1 MNMKVLFYKLK
12 NIPNMNKR
20 IYLMIMVLLLVIG
33 GVKAQTVDIHDIV
46 ATPGAVQVQ
55 VDMLNYTNVAAIS
68 LYINYDTDLLSF
80 TNITNTTLTGGW
92 TFSASNGLIN
102 ILYQATPYG
111 TGYPINGKLL
121 DLNFN
126 YTGGFAS
133 DLTFTNDCEI
143 VNSSLAVV
151 PSTFLNGSVS
161 NSPNMNTYTGA
172 TGFMSGYVDVG
183 ELFSWPL
190 IIQGNPGFPG
200 AFQTINSFT
209 LHLSYDPAKL
219 TYQSITSNPALT
231 GIVVTGGNGLIH
243 VAWSSPTAQDLSN
256 ALLGYL
262 NFSYNGGGAATLS
275 FEPGSVVTSGATIQN
290 TYFVAG
296 TVDVDPAGPFDG
308 SITISQVASTMG
320 TTNVNVP
327 VVASGLS
334 DNPAGAI
341 NFKMTFDPAE
351 LTYKGY
357 TANQFTGW
365 VVNQSPAG
373 TLNFIKTSTTPL
385 TIADGALLT
394 LRFDYLI
401 NTQADITFMGG
412 TSIQSTSFAYI
423 PTDYVDG
430 FISTNY
436 TLTATAGAHGTLA
449 AVYTGSYF
457 WGTVVP
463 IEGVPNT
470 GYKFFNWTGTGAAYI
485 ADVLDATT
493 TVTIPAS
500 NIAVQANFEVDP
512 AQFFNLTLTTGA
524 NGVSTTGT
532 GSYNVETVVNITAT
546 AATGYRFK
554 EWTGTGLAYV
564 TDPVD
569 ATTTVTMPAAAIG
582 LTANFE
588 PDPTQFFNLS
598 LVLGAYG
605 ASVSG
610 NGSYNVE
617 EVVPIT
623 ATPLTGYYFVNWTG
637 TGAAYVAD
645 VNDPTTTVTMP
656 ASAISLTANFAGYS
670 VSGVLKYAN
679 PTGAARPITSSTVD
693 LKTSDGLT
701 TLQTTTS
708 DASGNFT
715 FTNVPDGNYKVVAS
729 TAKAWGGLT
738 LADYAIVRN
747 FVNVGTPVLAGI
759 YWSAADVNLS
769 STVTLADY
777 AIIRNRVNTGST
789 AGWTAPNWIIPQIS
803 VSVSGATVTGVNVLG
818 ICSGDVNTSYTPP
831 L

>member
-1 MNMKVLFYKLK
+1 MQFNGITTNPSFPGMTASAT
-12 NIPNMNKR
+12 
-20 IYLMIMVLLLVIG
+20 G
-33 GVKAQTVDIHDIV
+33 GV
-46 ATPGAVQVQ
+46 
-55 VDMLNYTNVAAIS
+55 
-68 LYINYDTDLLSF
+68 
-80 TNITNTTLTGGW
+80 IT
-92 TFSASNGLIN
+92 I
-102 ILYQATPYG
+102 
-111 TGYPINGKLL
+111 GYFNMAGVPINGKLT
-121 DLNFN
+121 DLKFN
-126 YTGGFAS
+126 YYGGFVGALS
-133 DLTFTNDCEI
+133 LSNACEI
-143 VNSSLAVV
+143 ASIHMAEISSVF
-151 PSTFLNGSVS
+151 TDGSVS
-161 NSPNMNTYTGA
+161 NSTDIDTYTGA
-172 TGFMSGYVDVG
+172 AYLISGYADVG
-183 ELFSWPL
+183 ETISWPL
-190 IIQGNPGFPG
+190 ATMGNPAFTG

-209 LHLSYDPAKL
+209 FHLSYDPAKL
-219 TYQSITSNPALT
+219 TYQSLTANPSFT
-231 GIVVTGGNGLIH
+231 GVAVSGGNGLIH
-243 VAWSSPTAQDLSN
+243 VAWSSATAQDLSDK
-256 ALLGYL
+256 LLGLL
-262 NFSYNGGGAATLS
+262 NFTYIGGGAATLS
-275 FEPGSVVTSGATIQN
+275 FEPGSVVTSGTTIQN
-290 TYFVAG
+290 TYFAAG
-296 TVDVDPAGPFDG
+296 TVDVNPAGPFDG

-320 TTNVNVP
+320 TADVNVP

-357 TANQFTGW
+357 TNNQFTGW

-373 TLNFIKTSTTPL
+373 TLNFVKTSATPL
-385 TIADGALLT
+385 TIADGALVT
-394 LRFDYLI
+394 LRFDYKI
-401 NTQADITFMGG
+401 NTQADITFVGG
-412 TSIQSTSFAYI
+412 TSIQSPSFAYI

-436 TLTATAGAHGTLA
+436 TLTATAGANGALA

-470 GYKFFNWTGTGAAYI
+470 GYKFFNWTGTGAANV

-500 NIAVQANFEVDP
+500 NIAVQANFAVDP
-512 AQFFNLTLTTGA
+512 AQFFDLTVTTGA
-524 NGVSTTGT
+524 HGVSTTGT

-588 PDPTQFFNLS
+588 PDPTQFFDLS
-598 LVLGAYG
+598 LVLGANG
-605 ASVSG
+605 ASVTG
-610 NGSYNVE
+610 DGAYNVE
-617 EVVPIT
+617 DNIVIT
-623 ATPLTGYYFVNWTG
+623 AVPAAGYYFVEWTG
-637 TGAAYVAD
+637 DISYITTGTA
-645 VNDPTTTVTMP
+645 NDASVTVTMP
-656 ASAISLTANFAGYS
+656 AQNIELTAVFAGHN

-679 PTGAARPITSSTVD
+679 PTGAARPITNSTVY

-708 DASGNFT
+708 DASGNYT
-715 FTNVPDGNYKVVAS
+715 FTNVPDGSYKVDAA

-738 LADYAIVRN
+738 LADYAIVRS

-769 STVTLADY
+769 TTVTLADY

-789 AGWTAPNWIIPQIS
+789 AGWTAPNWIIPQVS